1 MSWRHMASASTAS
14 SPAPS
19 PTAPARP
26 PAPTPG
32 PAPSA
37 TSPPAGSAGPRTSP
51 LQCASSP
58 CRKPSSL
65 PVRRSWSTADTA
77 SISMSERPNLLLK
90 GGHVLDPANGIDRLA
105 DVRLTGGRVATVS
118 TDLPPVD
125 GETVLDVAGY
135 YVVPGIID
143 MHAHVFSTHRRSTL
157 SLDPHVN
164 TFSSGVTTV
173 VDAGTSGWRDF
184 ADFRTEVIDR
194 ARIRVLAYVN
204 IVGSGMGGEW
214 EHDVREMRPAL
225 AAAMAEEHRD
235 VVVGIKTAH
244 YWAKRPVDAAIEAGE
259 RSGLPVMVDFY
270 PWLPERPYPD
280 LILDKLRPGDIHTHV
295 FAQQFPVIDER
306 GKVCDHLFQA
316 RERGVIFDLG
326 HGAASFWFRNAVL
339 AINQGFVPDSISTDL
354 HTGNLNGPVIDMAT
368 TMSKVL
374 TMGVPLAEVIARST
388 VAPAREIGH
397 PELGTLSPGAGADV
411 AVLALDDAEFGFV
424 DCGQTRLESNQR
436 LRCVLTLRAG
446 EIVYNPLWLGLP
458 SWQHVIS

>member
-1 MSWRHMASASTAS
+1 MSPETNR
-14 SPAPS
+14 
-19 PTAPARP
+19 
-26 PAPTPG
+26 
-32 PAPSA
+32 
-37 TSPPAGSAGPRTSP
+37 
-51 LQCASSP
+51 
-58 CRKPSSL
+58 
-65 PVRRSWSTADTA
+65 V
-77 SISMSERPNLLLK
+77 NLLLK

-105 DVRLTGGRVATVS
+105 DVRLGEGRIVAVGC
-118 TDLPPVD
+118 DLPETA
-125 GETVLDVAGY
+125 GETVLDVVGF

-143 MHAHVFSTHRRSTL
+143 MHAHVFSTHRRSSL

-173 VDAGTSGWRDF
+173 VDAGTAGWRDF
-184 ADFRTEVIDR
+184 ADFWTEVIDR

-244 YWAKRPVDAAIEAGE
+244 YWANRPFDGEHPPWAAVDAAVEAGE

-306 GKVCDHLFQA
+306 GRVLDHLLRA
-316 RERGVIFDLG
+316 RQRGVIFDLG
-326 HGAASFWFRNAVL
+326 HGAASFWFRNAAP
-339 AINQGFVPDSISTDL
+339 AIEQGFVPDSISTDL

-374 TMGVPLAEVIARST
+374 AMGVPLAEVIARST
-388 VAPAREIGH
+388 VSPAREIGR
-397 PELGTLSPGAGADV
+397 PELGTLSPGAAADV
-411 AVLALDDAEFGFV
+411 AVLALDDGPFGFV

-446 EIVYNPLWLGLP
+446 EIVYNPLGLGLP
-458 SWQHVIS
+458 SWRQATS